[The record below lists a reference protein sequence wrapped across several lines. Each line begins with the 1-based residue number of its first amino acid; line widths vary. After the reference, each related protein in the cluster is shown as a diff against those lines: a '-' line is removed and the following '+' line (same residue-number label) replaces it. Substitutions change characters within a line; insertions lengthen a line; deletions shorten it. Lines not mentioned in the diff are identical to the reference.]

1 VTTTESRPAQV
12 PDPSELL
19 FAHTAA
25 DAPQQGYKTLR
36 EQCPVAHSDF
46 AGMPATYISR
56 YEDVLWA
63 LRHPEVFS
71 SDSEALSIGQ
81 EQPLIP
87 LQVDPPL
94 HTIYRRI
101 LNPEFIPKK
110 VAEMHDD
117 VVVLVN
123 GIIDRFADRGS
134 CDFHEEFATPLPSA
148 IFLRLMGLPQSDLP
162 IFLQWRDN
170 VIRPDVA
177 PGDFEGAMRIRKR
190 TGHEI
195 SEYFTTALAAR
206 RQQPDD
212 GFLSQLVRLQMDGRL
227 LTHQELLG
235 ICQLLILGGLDTVT
249 ATLDCMITY
258 LARHD
263 DERRRLVENPDL
275 IPSAVEELL
284 RTETPVMLVPRVV
297 HQAVTIGGVELSPGD
312 HISLVLGAANG
323 DDAEFPDADTVD
335 LARDANRHLA
345 FGGGHHLCLGMHLA
359 RLELRVGLEA
369 FHRRIPDYAIADGA
383 EIHFSP
389 GIRQADRLP
398 LVFSPAT

>member
-1 VTTTESRPAQV
+1 
-12 PDPSELL
+12 
-19 FAHTAA
+19 
-25 DAPQQGYKTLR
+25 
-36 EQCPVAHSDF
+36 
-46 AGMPATYISR
+46 MPATYISR

-63 LRHPEVFS
+63 FRHPEVFS
-71 SDSEALSIGQ
+71 SASEALSIGQ

-94 HTIYRRI
+94 HTTYRRI

-110 VAEMHDD
+110 VAELHDD

-148 IFLRLMGLPQSDLP
+148 IFLRLMALPQSDLP
-162 IFLQWRDN
+162 TFLQWRDN
-170 VIRPDVA
+170 VVRPEVA
-177 PGDFEGAMRIRKR
+177 PGDFKGAAKIRER
-190 TGHEI
+190 TGHDI
-195 SEYFTTALAAR
+195 SEYFTTALAER

-212 GFLSQLVRLQMDGRL
+212 GFLSQLLRLEIDGRAL
-227 LTHQELLG
+227 SLEELLG
-235 ICQLLILGGLDTVT
+235 ICQLLLLGGLDTVT

-258 LARHD
+258 LARHVH
-263 DERRRLVENPDL
+263 ERRRLIDNPDL

-284 RTETPVMLVPRVV
+284 RTESPVMLVPRIVD
-297 HQAVTIGGVELSPGD
+297 QPVTIGGVELLHGD
-312 HISLVLGAANG
+312 HVTLVIGAANG
-323 DDAEFPDADTVD
+323 DDAEFPQADVVD
-335 LARDANRHLA
+335 LAREANRHLA

-389 GIRQADRLP
+389 GIRQADHLP